1 MSKTT
6 GNLNII
12 CLEEEAFYALLEEA
26 VQRLQKDKGVE
37 PDQWISDEEAMQLL
51 RIKSKTTLQKLRDS
65 GEIRYS
71 QPTKKHIVYDRLS
84 LLAYLEKHSK
94 DTF

>member
-1 MSKTT
+1 MPDITNKF
-6 GNLNII
+6 NVI

-26 VQRLQKDKGVE
+26 VLRLQEKKGGE
-37 PDQWISDEEAMQLL
+37 LDRWISDEEAMQLL

-65 GEIRYS
+65 GQIRYS
-71 QPTKKHIVYDRLS
+71 QPSKKHIVYDRLS
-84 LLAYLEKHSK
+84 LLAYLEEYSK

>member
-1 MSKTT
+1 MPDITNKF
-6 GNLNII
+6 NVI

-26 VQRLQKDKGVE
+26 VLRLQEKKGGA
-37 PDQWISDEEAMQLL
+37 PDRWISDEEAMQLL

-65 GEIRYS
+65 GQIRYS
-71 QPTKKHIVYDRLS
+71 QPSKKHIVYDRLS
-84 LLAYLEKHSK
+84 LLAYLEEYSK

>member
-1 MSKTT
+1 MLKIIS
-6 GNLNII
+6 NLNVI

-26 VQRLQKDKGVE
+26 IERLKNDKGIE

-65 GEIRYS
+65 GDIRYS
-71 QPTKKHIVYDRLS
+71 QPTKKHIVYDRFS